1 VLQILEIT
9 DRVVVALNL
18 MDEAKRHGLDVDH
31 RRLARDLGVRVVPTS
46 ARYNQGLD
54 ELLEA
59 LHEVATGKAKT
70 KPYRIK
76 ADSPELNKALTSLVD
91 QILEVYPDLPNPRWV
106 ALRLLDGD
114 DEIIKAV
121 QDGSLGELTKFEEP
135 ELEAA

>member
-1 VLQILEIT
+1 
-9 DRVVVALNL
+9 
-18 MDEAKRHGLDVDH
+18 
-31 RRLARDLGVRVVPTS
+31 
-46 ARYNQGLD
+46 LD

-59 LHEVATGKAKT
+59 IHEVANGKVKA

-76 ADSPELNKALTSLVD
+76 AESPELNKALSTLVD
-91 QILEVYPDLPNPRWV
+91 QILDVYPDLPNPRWV